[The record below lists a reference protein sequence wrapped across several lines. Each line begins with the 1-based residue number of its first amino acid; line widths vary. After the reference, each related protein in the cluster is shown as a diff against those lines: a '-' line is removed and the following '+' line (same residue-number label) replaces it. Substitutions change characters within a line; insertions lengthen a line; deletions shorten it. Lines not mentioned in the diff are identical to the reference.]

1 MSEVHSGRT
10 LERTRGAVNFM
21 GLNSEDFASIAT
33 HVELEVGR
41 LIGRRRDPF
50 FSAIVT
56 KRDTDNNL
64 IWIKEI
70 PDQPIPLVGFDYE
83 ITYYD
88 ESPRGTGGGGSFKT
102 YKKTAKAK
110 LMVPKVGEV
119 VLIVREMS
127 YDGHPRCLGVIQ
139 STNFIQDLEDD

>member
-1 MSEVHSGRT
+1 
-10 LERTRGAVNFM
+10 M
-21 GLNSEDFASIAT
+21 GLNSEDFASIAN

-56 KRDTDNNL
+56 KRDTKNNL
-64 IWIKEI
+64 IWCAREMG
-70 PDQPIPLVGFDYE
+70 DQPIPLVGFDYE
-83 ITYYD
+83 ITYFD

-119 VLIVREMS
+119 VLIVREMG
-127 YDGHPRCLGVIQ
+127 YDGHPRCVGVIQ
-139 STNFIQDLEDD
+139 SRNFIQDLEDD